1 VGEVMPLL
9 LACAAEACA
18 GAVGWAAVGLPHL
31 GAFATRAA
39 GLDLAGGMRWC
50 GAVLADGPA
59 NVCSRRLWCQCRVRA
74 WWRHLGCGQFI
85 ALSRVARCRTAA
97 PGPVSVA
104 ACLVAACAQ

>member
-9 LACAAEACA
+9 LALAAEACA

-50 GAVLADGPA
+50 GAVLADRRA
-59 NVCSRRLWCQCRVRA
+59 DVCSRRLWCQCRVRA
-74 WWRHLGCGQFI
+74 WWRRLGCGQFA
-85 ALSRVARCRTAA
+85 ALSRVAMCRTGAPDAA
-97 PGPVSVA
+97 KVA
-104 ACLVAACAQ
+104 ACLVAGCAQ